1 MLILA
6 HSTSTATTIT
16 TNTYNDRHHD
26 KIILEEF
33 HKLSNDELIKDKDIM
48 LVTIDVGVNR
58 MLAARMGVAIK

>member
-1 MLILA
+1 MVAVYGIGMDIDIVA
-6 HSTSTATTIT
+6 
-16 TNTYNDRHHD
+16 
-26 KIILEEF
+26 EF

>member
-6 HSTSTATTIT
+6 HSTGTATTT
-16 TNTYNDRHHD
+16 TTKTNNNRHHD